1 VEPYRLVNWGRR
13 WYLVAF
19 DPQRDDWRT
28 FRVDRLRDTRS
39 TGHRF
44 RLRDLP
50 ADDVAAWVASKIR
63 AVQQQ
68 AYGKVVVRLP
78 AQDVVAR
85 MGPWLE
91 GGAVEPL
98 AADGGD
104 EACLVTIGART
115 HADLA
120 FWIGVLDADF
130 EVVDSP
136 ELAEAVERLA
146 ARYVRAAG

>member
-1 VEPYRLVNWGRR
+1 
-13 WYLVAF
+13 VAF

-28 FRVDRLRDTRS
+28 FRVDRLRETRS

-50 ADDVAAWVASKIR
+50 AEDVATWVASKIR

-68 AYGKVVVRLP
+68 ATGKVLVRLP
-78 AQDVVAR
+78 AGDVVAR
-85 MGPWLE
+85 LGPWLE
-91 GGAVEPL
+91 GGGVEPR
-98 AADGGD
+98 GED
-104 EACLVTIGART
+104 ECLVTMGART

-146 ARYVRAAG
+146 TRYTRAAG